1 MSFLRN
7 PGKRMRRAAALLLV
21 LVFAL
26 SLPPA
31 AAFAAGELTE
41 GEELLKNGDFSDP
54 LLFQLYKES
63 GGAAAISIVDGQLQV
78 DVSAIGRV
86 AHAIQPY
93 YDGFGLVQGVEYEL
107 SYDVRSTLP
116 RELYVRVQLNGGDYH
131 AYEGAFAWAVNLSS
145 VSLPSTLGSIGEYA
159 FYHCDDLTSVTIP
172 DSVTSIG
179 EKAFNKCESLT
190 VAVSRNSYAMQ
201 YCGNNGINYVYQD
214 ANE

>member
-26 SLPPA
+26 SRPPA

-116 RELYVRVQLNGGDYH
+116 RELYVRVQLVRRQRAGPAVRQGDGRPRVGRLAAGWESRRRLRGG
-131 AYEGAFAWAVNLSS
+131 
-145 VSLPSTLGSIGEYA
+145 
-159 FYHCDDLTSVTIP
+159 
-172 DSVTSIG
+172 
-179 EKAFNKCESLT
+179 
-190 VAVSRNSYAMQ
+190 
-201 YCGNNGINYVYQD
+201 CGRSHRDGFGVR
-214 ANE
+214 EF